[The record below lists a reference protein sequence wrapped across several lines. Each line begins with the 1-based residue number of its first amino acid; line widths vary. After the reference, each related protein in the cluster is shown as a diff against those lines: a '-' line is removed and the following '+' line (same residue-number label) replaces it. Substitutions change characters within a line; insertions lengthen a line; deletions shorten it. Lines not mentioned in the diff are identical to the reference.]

1 MTTGKGSIV
10 LSRQVPDEP
19 MRLEEIYYNEV
30 HSFCSVSSQPSTYYS
45 TSPYVHSLP
54 LFMALKKPVIG
65 SFFLVNDECIWCLIA
80 WDYTFL
86 RPLNKGRFSLAERHS
101 VCFTVIHTAVINI
114 PGV

>member
-1 MTTGKGSIV
+1 MYVSLQFYYCFHKVCVTTGKGSIV

-54 LFMALKKPVIG
+54 LFMALKK
-65 SFFLVNDECIWCLIA
+65 L
-80 WDYTFL
+80 
-86 RPLNKGRFSLAERHS
+86 
-101 VCFTVIHTAVINI
+101 
-114 PGV
+114 